1 MDNRMVIRGISWLH
15 VDSARKKMWKSQQ
28 YVVLYRVIF
37 NIESLFHKLKT
48 FENEIQGK
56 S

>member
-1 MDNRMVIRGISWLH
+1 MVIRGISWLH
-15 VDSARKKMWKSQQ
+15 VDSAGKKMWKSQQ
-28 YVVLYRVIF
+28 HVILCRVIF
-37 NIESLFHKLKT
+37 NIQSLFHKLKT